1 MKKIKEDHS
10 QRLAPGIKGELF
22 LKITKA
28 KKGEGM
34 LKWQRMTPNSQL
46 STAENKELL
55 PFSVHTSCA
64 SMSTL
69 VIINEMHSGGKKS

>member
-46 STAENKELL
+46 STAENRVASFLSAHFLCFYE
-55 PFSVHTSCA
+55 HTSYYQ
-64 SMSTL
+64 
-69 VIINEMHSGGKKS
+69 